1 MGLTIEDFVHRVGR
15 TGRAGKK
22 GAAITF
28 FNKNGEHKE
37 REHCFNLIRLL
48 EAAKQPV
55 PAELKKLDSQT
66 FTATK
71 KKSHGM
77 YGNFFK
83 SAEEMEKLAAKKVQ
97 VIFDSD
103 SD

>member
-1 MGLTIEDFVHRVGR
+1 MGR
-15 TGRAGKK
+15 TGRAGRK
-22 GAAITF
+22 GKAVTF
-28 FNKNGEHKE
+28 FNKSGEHKE

-48 EAAKQPV
+48 EGASQVV
-55 PAELKKLDSQT
+55 PPELKKLDSQT

-77 YGNFFK
+77 YGNYFK
-83 SAEEMEKLAAKKVQ
+83 SEEEMAALAKKKVQ
-97 VIFDSD
+97 VSFDSD